1 MCISGQ
7 HESNG
12 PVPFRPGF
20 VRCGGSEGPSMTI
33 DSQSKPE
40 PAHRE
45 PHRSSPVVELE
56 PVQTGQGSTP
66 AAPGFCQATSAQPDF
81 GSGAQAENVPLASMS
96 ELRHPQ
102 PEPRLDI
109 SVVTF
114 NSAGHVDRLV
124 DSLTRQTFDMTR
136 ARITFVD
143 NRSTDN
149 TVERLSVIRW
159 DNVGLFHSYKVVENA
174 TNDGF
179 GTAHNYA
186 LRDGSAPFV
195 LILNPNTELYP
206 DCIERLVEAAEKDSS
221 SVGAWEPR
229 QVPYE
234 HPKQYNPVSMNTPWC
249 CGVALLLRRDAFA
262 TVEGFDER
270 IFLYCE
276 DVDLSWRIRQAGW
289 TLRYVPSACIRH
301 HTYESADQ
309 IKPVQLIHSVLGM
322 LYIRTRFGSLMAILR
337 GYVVY
342 LSILFGRRHFPGQ
355 RKNLLIIGTRY
366 ARDIWHFMRKRRKFR
381 EAYFNG
387 LNFAPIRLGAFHAVT
402 PRADMDRHPV
412 VSVLVRTI
420 GKKAQLE
427 RALRTI
433 SNQTYQPLETVV
445 VEDGP
450 PTVEDVIDR
459 FRGLNIVYRALG
471 ENQGRC
477 IAGNTAMQLASGS
490 YLCFLDEDDELFADH
505 VEQLVACLN
514 NSDAR
519 VAYSTAFEVR
529 TEWDDNHEIVREG
542 TWEVV
547 FNRPFTY
554 VELCHRNIMPI
565 CCVLFE
571 RTLFKEYGGMDPA
584 LDNQEDWDLWVRYA
598 AHAGPFVHIEKTTA
612 LYRVPMHAQ
621 QIDARQEV
629 LKQYYAIAREKHG
642 DLDISLNAGQIGD
655 EFEKLVQEYS
665 DTLGVSA
672 SSLLVLRSRA
682 LRVRIFRWLVQM
694 VLRPGLKVL
703 DNRISR

>member
-7 HESNG
+7 YEGNG
-12 PVPFRPGF
+12 PVPLRPGF
-20 VRCGGSEGPSMTI
+20 VQCGGSEDPSMIT
-33 DSQSKPE
+33 DSRSKPE

-45 PHRSSPVVELE
+45 PHHSSPVVELE
-56 PVQTGQGSTP
+56 TVKTGQGPAP
-66 AAPGFCQATSAQPDF
+66 AAPGFCQAASAQPDF
-81 GSGAQAENVPLASMS
+81 GSSTQVENPPLASLS
-96 ELRHPQ
+96 ELRQPQ

-124 DSLTRQTFDMTR
+124 ESLTRQTFDMTR

-143 NRSTDN
+143 NSSTDN
-149 TVERLSVIRW
+149 TVERLSVLRW
-159 DNVGLFHSYKVVENA
+159 DKVGLFHSYEVMENA

-179 GTAHNYA
+179 GRAHNRA
-186 LRDGSAPFV
+186 LRDGHAPFA
-195 LILNPNTELYP
+195 LILNPDTELYP
-206 DCIERLVEAAEKDSS
+206 DCIERLIETAENDSS

-234 HPKQYNPVSMNTPWC
+234 HPKQYNPVSMSSPWC
-249 CGVALLLRRDAFA
+249 CGAALLLRRDAFA
-262 TVEGFDER
+262 AVEGFDER

-276 DVDLSWRIRQAGW
+276 DVDLCWRIRHAGW

-301 HTYESADQ
+301 HTYEFAGQ
-309 IKPVQLIHSVLGM
+309 VKPVQLIHSVLGM
-322 LYIRTRFGSLMAILR
+322 LYIRTRFGSFTDMLR
-337 GYVVY
+337 GYGIY
-342 LSILFGRRHFPGQ
+342 LAILLGRRYFPGQ
-355 RKNLLIIGTRY
+355 RKDLLVIGTRY
-366 ARDIWHFMRKRRKFR
+366 ARDFRHFMKRRRKFG
-381 EAYFNG
+381 EAYFSG
-387 LNFAPIRLGAFHAVT
+387 LNFAPTRLGAFHVVT
-402 PRADMDRHPV
+402 PFPDLDQYPV

-420 GKKAQLE
+420 GRKAQLE

-433 SNQTYQPLETVV
+433 ANQTYRPLEALV

-459 FRGLNIVYRALG
+459 FPGLDIVYRALG
-471 ENQGRC
+471 ENRGRC
-477 IAGNTAMQLASGS
+477 VAGNTAMELASGS

-505 VEQLVACLN
+505 VEQLVACLRD
-514 NSDAR
+514 SDAR

-542 TWEVV
+542 TREVV

-571 RTLFKEYGGMDPA
+571 RTLFQECGGMDPA

-598 AHAGPFVHIEKTTA
+598 AHAGPFAHIEKTTA
-612 LYRVPMHAQ
+612 LYRVPMVHQ
-621 QIDARQEV
+621 QVGARQEA
-629 LKQYYAIAREKHG
+629 LERYYAIAREKHRRLG
-642 DLDISLNAGQIGD
+642 LSLNAGQIGS
-655 EFEKLVQEYS
+655 EYEQLVEEYT
-665 DTLGVSA
+665 DTLGVPA
-672 SSLLVLRSRA
+672 WSLLVLRSRA
-682 LRVRIFRWLVQM
+682 LHVRIFRWFVRT
-694 VLRPGLKVL
+694 VLRLGLKMFG
-703 DNRISR
+703 NHTAP